1 MARKI
6 IKTTC
11 SGCMIDV
18 KIDVENE
25 VVTALIPSN
34 GRRGSLHIPAH
45 EVSSD
50 LYGDEDLL
58 QWDCPACEHADSY
71 DMHA

>member
-1 MARKI
+1 MASI

-11 SGCMIDV
+11 SGCMADV

-25 VVTALIPSN
+25 KVHVVVPSN

-45 EVSSD
+45 TVSSD
-50 LYGDEDLL
+50 LYGDDDLL
-58 QWDCPACEHADSY
+58 QWECPACEYADSY